1 MRVNQKNP
9 RRRYGKYSKYKFL
22 QVLECFCMDMPVF
35 QTAKRTRINIRSLR
49 DTYNLLREKMVTWA
63 MKEPAMF
70 NGFGYLLF
78 DNEGYF
84 ETEVLEFILSYSKSK
99 KFKKRLRSLYPRYD
113 SEKQPIFMYAMEFFI
128 RKYTAMEAPRITKE
142 FRQSIQ
148 KSLYQAE
155 IVTSQL
161 LFDKKHPQRTKKY
174 YWALSQHFIHRNS
187 SLTMRFYPKQHNHNR
202 IFSDLKIILLKD
214 PL

>member
-1 MRVNQKNP
+1 
-9 RRRYGKYSKYKFL
+9 
-22 QVLECFCMDMPVF
+22 
-35 QTAKRTRINIRSLR
+35 
-49 DTYNLLREKMVTWA
+49 MVTWA

-113 SEKQPIFMYAMEFFI
+113 SDKQPIFMYAMEFFI
-128 RKYTAMEAPRITKE
+128 RKYTTMEAPKITKE
-142 FRQSIQ
+142 FLQSIQ
-148 KSLYQAE
+148 KSLHQAE

-161 LFDKKHPQRTKKY
+161 LFDKNHPKRTKKC
-174 YWALSQHFIHRNS
+174 YWSLSQYFIRRNS
-187 SLTMRFYPKQHNHNR
+187 SLTMRYYPKQHNHNR
-202 IFSDLKIILLKD
+202 IFSDLKTILLKD